1 MKKAVI
7 FDLDGTLIDSELFY
21 LNLLLEFLKG
31 KGMVLSFEE
40 ACKTVGAHNSPIWEN
55 VARAHGGSISGKAL
69 RQEYKDEF
77 ERKFRNRELDYS
89 QMQFADVLPV
99 LEKLRADGVRMA
111 IASSSSDKIIRR
123 VVEQQNWE
131 RFFPVLVSG
140 DNFRKSKPDPEI
152 YRYTMKQLGTALE
165 ETLVVEDST
174 YGIEAGKA
182 AGVMV
187 AARRDLRFGFHQE
200 KADCLFDDMRE
211 ILPKISDKYV

>member
-152 YRYTMKQLGTALE
+152 YRYTIKQLGTAPE

>member
-40 ACKTVGAHNSPIWEN
+40 ACKTVGAHNSPVWEN

-152 YRYTMKQLGTALE
+152 YRYTMKQLGTAPE

>member
-55 VARAHGGSISGKAL
+55 MARAHGGSISGKAL
-69 RQEYKDEF
+69 CQEYKDEF

-152 YRYTMKQLGTALE
+152 YQYTMKQLGTAPE

>member
-77 ERKFRNRELDYS
+77 ERKLRDRELDYS

-99 LEKLRADGVRMA
+99 LEKLRADGIRMA

-152 YRYTMKQLGTALE
+152 YRYTMKQLGTAPE

>member
-21 LNLLLEFLKG
+21 LNLLLEFLKR
-31 KGMVLSFEE
+31 KGMVLPFEK

-55 VARAHGGSISGKAL
+55 VARAHGGSISGKTL

-77 ERKFRNRELDYS
+77 ERKFRDRELDYS

-152 YRYTMKQLGTALE
+152 YRYTMKQLGTVPE

-174 YGIEAGKA
+174 NGIEAGKA

>member
-21 LNLLLEFLKG
+21 LNLLLEFLKE

-55 VARAHGGSISGKAL
+55 VARAHSESISGKAL

-152 YRYTMKQLGTALE
+152 YRYTMKQLGTAPE

>member
-21 LNLLLEFLKG
+21 LNLLLEFLKE

-55 VARAHGGSISGKAL
+55 VARAHGESISGKAL

-152 YRYTMKQLGTALE
+152 YRYTMKQLGTAPE

>member
-21 LNLLLEFLKG
+21 LKLLLEFLKG
-31 KGMVLSFEE
+31 KGRVLPFEE
-40 ACKTVGAHNSPIWEN
+40 ACKTVGAHNSPVWEN

-77 ERKFRNRELDYS
+77 ERKFRDRELDYS

-152 YRYTMKQLGTALE
+152 YRYTMKQLGTVPE

>member
-1 MKKAVI
+1 MKKTVI

-55 VARAHGGSISGKAL
+55 VARAHDGSISGKAL

-152 YRYTMKQLGTALE
+152 YRYTMKQLGTAPE